1 MKKCHYCGVENE
13 TVADV
18 LYETDPLCDE
28 CFGVHLPLP
37 GNYEEQVETFRLL
50 REKLEAQHGQANTV
64 S

>member
-1 MKKCHYCGVENE
+1 MKCHYCGVENE

-18 LYETDPLCDE
+18 LYEKDPLCDE

-50 REKLEAQHGQANTV
+50 KEKLEAQDA
-64 S
+64 